1 MAGEF
6 LSDIQGIR
14 SRARQH
20 IERGA
25 VTEGYQG
32 DLDTIIRGLNDVLAT
47 EIICVLR
54 YKRHF
59 YAVPRPGRLFPAG

>member
-25 VTEGYQG
+25 VTGGYQG
-32 DLDTIIRGLNDVLAT
+32 DLDTIIRGRQLFV
-47 EIICVLR
+47 IICPNR
-54 YKRHF
+54 C
-59 YAVPRPGRLFPAG
+59 